1 MDLSTT
7 DILFICTAILN
18 IIGLIGVIIPVLP
31 GLPFSFVALVLCC
44 FAYPNP
50 VIITLTVLTSLFIV
64 LITVLDYLAPGW
76 ITKKF
81 GGCEK
86 ASIGATVGLII
97 GLFYAP
103 WGLLIGPFLGAFI
116 GEFWNKR
123 KWRQS
128 LKVALYSLLSLV
140 LSTLFNFLTCIA
152 VFMMC
157 VGNAVWYYFY
167 S

>member
-31 GLPFSFVALVLCC
+31 GPPFSFVALVLCC

-76 ITKKF
+76 ITKKI
-81 GGCEK
+81 GGCKK
-86 ASIGATVGLII
+86 ASIGATAGLII

-128 LKVALYSLLSLV
+128 LTVALYSLLSLV

-152 VFMMC
+152 IFMMC
-157 VGNAVWYYFY
+157 AGNAVWYYFY